1 MEQVMKILPITPMKK
16 DLSNDDFERI
26 RVGWMNSE
34 HGTLNLIDGIECDR
48 CLNRGRIYIIDEDG
62 YFSSVSC
69 KCMNHRLTK
78 RLMVE
83 SGLGR
88 LIEKCTFESY
98 RTDEPWQE
106 SSKTIAEKYANNH
119 EGWLFVSG
127 QSGSGKTHI
136 CTAVCNEL
144 MKSGYSVM
152 YKIWSDLFHEID
164 STKYNYGERQ
174 RIFND
179 LIKADFLYIDDFFKG
194 YRTKDDRLESG
205 YSIKEKDMPLIA
217 LDVINSRYN
226 AGKPLILST
235 ELILG
240 EIESIGEALAGR
252 IDEMSKGQK
261 IQIKKEKERNL
272 RRH

>member
-1 MEQVMKILPITPMKK
+1 MEQITKILPITPMKK
-16 DLSNDDFERI
+16 DLSNDDFEKT
-26 RVGWMNSE
+26 RVGWMNSV
-34 HGTLNLIDGIECDR
+34 HGALNLIDGIECER
-48 CLNRGRIYIIDEDG
+48 CLNRGRIYTIDEDG
-62 YFSSVSC
+62 YLLSVSC
-69 KCMNHRLTK
+69 KCMNQRKTKHR
-78 RLMVE
+78 MVE

-106 SSKTIAEKYANNH
+106 SSKAIAEKYANKH

-144 MKSGYSVM
+144 MKSGYSVT
-152 YKIWSDLFHEID
+152 YKIWSDLFHEVD
-164 STKYNYGERQ
+164 SAKYNYDERYN
-174 RIFND
+174 ILD
-179 LIKADFLYIDDFFKG
+179 ELKKSDFLYIDDFLKNYKDCGKG
-194 YRTKDDRLESG
+194 V
-205 YSIKEKDMPLIA
+205 IAIA

-226 AGKPLILST
+226 TGKPLILST

-240 EIESIGEALAGR
+240 EIESIDEALAGR

-272 RRH
+272 RKH